1 MEAPADLSEELLRL
15 KPRVVDHHEVG
26 VWGEHMH
33 EAARYRGLSGSDLAR
48 EDDEAASLGDALEE
62 MAERFY
68 MALAHIEILGV
79 RGNGEGV
86 LLETEKFVIHRAAV
100 QFTSSGAGT
109 MRYKGIIRATNT
121 PVSNNTSSGNRSC
134 PNPQAFCRIPFQDEY

>member
-1 MEAPADLSEELLRL
+1 
-15 KPRVVDHHEVG
+15 
-26 VWGEHMH
+26 MH
-33 EAARYRGLSGSDLAR
+33 EAARDSGLSGADLAR

-109 MRYKGIIRATNT
+109 MRYKGIIRALFFQFYFIRLF
-121 PVSNNTSSGNRSC
+121 SSE
-134 PNPQAFCRIPFQDEY
+134 NPAEPDLKNA